1 MVLFQRHR
9 PLHKTQPQ
17 INPSPTPQLPPLPP
31 LCRQLDRVRATEGLP
46 GYTAGFGPDFPNN
59 VLSQLGAI
67 IWCAQSIICERY
79 LRMEMEL
86 LSC

>member
-17 INPSPTPQLPPLPP
+17 ITPPPF

-59 VLSQLGAI
+59 VQSQLGAI

>member
-17 INPSPTPQLPPLPP
+17 ITPSLPPSLPL